1 MKSLKLTNRTELC
14 LQVNRLLLRVLE
26 QNETTCLCV
35 CFIPHRLQFSEAIFL
50 HLVRF
55 AFVGR
60 DDIRYLLQKQKIF
73 GGKICTVFCHCEIA
87 LDVQVLTIDF
97 IRMFRSFNSIKL
109 FHTDSC
115 LFFLKCL
122 GDISFSNMTLKICK
136 ILTPLYYFV

>member
-1 MKSLKLTNRTELC
+1 MYRTELC
-14 LQVNRLLLRVLE
+14 LQVNRPFLRALE

-50 HLVRF
+50 HLARF

-87 LDVQVLTIDF
+87 LDVQVIIIIIIIIIIIMIMIMMIMIIMIMIMIIIIMNNNINDNNNNDN
-97 IRMFRSFNSIKL
+97 NSNNIMKIVIK
-109 FHTDSC
+109 
-115 LFFLKCL
+115 
-122 GDISFSNMTLKICK
+122 IINR
-136 ILTPLYYFV
+136 

>member
-1 MKSLKLTNRTELC
+1 MYRTELC
-14 LQVNRLLLRVLE
+14 LQVNRPLLRALE

-50 HLVRF
+50 HLARF

-87 LDVQVLTIDF
+87 LDVQVLTIHF
-97 IRMFRSFNSIKL
+97 IRMFCSFSSIKL

-115 LFFLKCL
+115 LFFSSALEIDL
-122 GDISFSNMTLKICK
+122 F
-136 ILTPLYYFV
+136 LT